1 MTIHWYDLVGTFG
14 VILCLI
20 AYFQLQTS
28 RWTSFDL
35 EYSILN
41 LLGSLLIG
49 LTLLFDFN
57 LSALIIEVC
66 WIAISM
72 YGVWEF
78 LPQKK
83 RSRQALK
90 ESRYLA

>member
-1 MTIHWYDLVGTFG
+1 MTIQWYDFVGTVG

-35 EYSILN
+35 EYSVLN
-41 LLGSLLIG
+41 LIGSLLIG
-49 LTLLFDFN
+49 YTLLFDFN

-66 WIAISM
+66 WIAISI
-72 YGVWEF
+72 YGVWNYF
-78 LPQKK
+78 RQKAQ
-83 RSRQALK
+83 QA
-90 ESRYLA
+90 SS

>member
-66 WIAISM
+66 WIAISI
-72 YGVWEF
+72 YGVWNYF
-78 LPQKK
+78 QNKAQQT
-83 RSRQALK
+83 S
-90 ESRYLA
+90 S